1 MRAYRFSSS
10 ADEGEEDVE
19 AAVLIVTLV
28 KIYAT
33 IGAVVAAIFLCFG
46 IDRVDDG
53 AHGAYAF
60 RPLLAP
66 GMIVLWPLALW
77 RWPALERHRP

>member
-1 MRAYRFSSS
+1 M
-10 ADEGEEDVE
+10 E

-28 KIYAT
+28 KIYAA
-33 IGAVVAAIFLCFG
+33 IGAVVAATFLVFG
-46 IDRVDDG
+46 IDRVDEG

-66 GMIVLWPLALW
+66 GIIVLWPLALW
-77 RWPALERHRP
+77 RWLALERRRP

>member
-1 MRAYRFSSS
+1 MPNYRFSSS
-10 ADEGEEDVE
+10 ADEGEREVE

-28 KIYAT
+28 KIYAA
-33 IGAVVAAIFLCFG
+33 IGAVVALVFLVVG
-46 IDRVDDG
+46 IDRVDPA

-66 GMIVLWPLALW
+66 GIIVLWPLTLW
-77 RWPALERHRP
+77 RWLALERRRT